1 MKLLILDLDGTVRI
15 KKGGTVGEIESGF
28 ISSPD
33 DQEIIPGAMSAIKK
47 YHSEGWVIVGCSN
60 QGGVAAGHKTL
71 DSCFE
76 EQKYTIKLVP
86 MIDKIYFCPDY
97 EGNKLGVVNQV
108 KQRIYTPKINEG
120 SYRRPNPGMIWF
132 AMDYYSFTPSIDE
145 VLMIGDR
152 DTDEQCAIAANIPF
166 QWAKDWW
173 C

>member
-47 YHSEGWVIVGCSN
+47 YHSEGWFIFGASN
-60 QGGVAAGHKTL
+60 QGGVAAGHKSL
-71 DSCFE
+71 DSCFK
-76 EQKYTIKLVP
+76 EQRHTLEIVEL
-86 MIDKIYFCPDY
+86 IQTIYFCPDY
-97 EGNKLGVVNQV
+97 DGKILGIVDKHGYSEIYRNKGKYQPFR
-108 KQRIYTPKINEG
+108 KP
-120 SYRRPNPGMIWF
+120 SAGMIEF
-132 AMDYYSFTPSIDE
+132 IKNSMLCDSESEF
-145 VLMIGDR
+145 LMVGDR